1 MNYKVTKHSPEYP
14 QGQKPDFIC
23 PKEYAPYRYSLGK
36 KGTNIFVAICMNPS
50 AARED
55 SSDMTVNR
63 IISYGQKLD
72 CKGWA
77 IFNTYP
83 ERATAAKNI
92 GEYDKKLSDENIK
105 VIKEFLQKNK
115 IKEVFGAWG
124 DLKYKPLQEGKNK
137 LVAMLADINVEIFY
151 FGTLTKQGNPRHPLQ
166 RYEKIEVKK
175 DKKQYLKSL

>member
-1 MNYKVTKHSPEYP
+1 MVDSV
-14 QGQKPDFIC
+14 QLCILDIKPSLQITYIIANRRA
-23 PKEYAPYRYSLGK
+23 YAVLLGAL
-36 KGTNIFVAICMNPS
+36 V
-50 AARED
+50 E
-55 SSDMTVNR
+55 
-63 IISYGQKLD
+63 
-72 CKGWA
+72 GWA

-92 GEYDKKLSDENIK
+92 SEYDKKLSDENIK

-166 RYEKIEVKK
+166 RYEKIEVEE